1 MHGIAVA
8 LVFNATDLVT
18 GIISAIK
25 ERDLQSNKLRDGI
38 FKKVGFLICYFLALM
53 IDLYGSEVGFH
64 LNVELLPV
72 VLCFVC
78 LTETISVIENLSK
91 ITDIVPEK
99 LLSLFHI
106 SKEGE

>member
-8 LVFNATDLVT
+8 LIFNATDLAT

-25 ERDLQSNKLRDGI
+25 EHDLQSSKLRDGI

-53 IDLYGSEVGFH
+53 IDTYGFEVGFN

-72 VLCFVC
+72 VLGFVC
-78 LTETISVIENLSK
+78 LTETVSVIENLAK

-106 SKEGE
+106 NKEGE

>member
-1 MHGIAVA
+1 
-8 LVFNATDLVT
+8 
-18 GIISAIK
+18 
-25 ERDLQSNKLRDGI
+25 
-38 FKKVGFLICYFLALM
+38 M

-64 LNVELLPV
+64 LNVDLLPV

-78 LTETISVIENLSK
+78 LTETISIIENLSK

-106 SKEGE
+106 NNLTELGIDYTKVQKCVDELFTIWQKYED

>member
-25 ERDLQSNKLRDGI
+25 GHDLQSSKLRDGI

-78 LTETISVIENLSK
+78 LTETISVIENLAK

-106 SKEGE
+106 HKAGE